1 MRRTTMWV
9 GALVLGALGVGT
21 AAVALVSASPPDRDL
36 GNQVVLSPAP
46 VETVTPEPV
55 PSPVESVEEEPVEP
69 TEPGDEGADD
79 DGPLVPVQP
88 APPRSGSTVDS
99 GTGTAP
105 QTDEQPY
112 DDGMY
117 HPGDEYDDGMY
128 RPSDEYDD
136 GMWTP
141 DTGNG

>member
-1 MRRTTMWV
+1 MRRTTTWV
-9 GALVLGALGVGT
+9 GALVLGFLGVGT

-46 VETVTPEPV
+46 VETVTPTPV
-55 PSPVESVEEEPVEP
+55 PAPVEPVEEEPVEP
-69 TEPGDEGADD
+69 VEPVEKPGDGS
-79 DGPLVPVQP
+79 LVPVQP

-105 QTDEQPY
+105 STGELPY

>member
-1 MRRTTMWV
+1 M
-9 GALVLGALGVGT
+9 
-21 AAVALVSASPPDRDL
+21 
-36 GNQVVLSPAP
+36 
-46 VETVTPEPV
+46 
-55 PSPVESVEEEPVEP
+55 
-69 TEPGDEGADD
+69 
-79 DGPLVPVQP
+79 PVQP
-88 APPRSGSTVDS
+88 APPRIGTDTVDK
-99 GTGTAP
+99 TP
-105 QTDEQPY
+105 EPPY

>member
-1 MRRTTMWV
+1 MWV
-9 GALVLGALGVGT
+9 GALVLGFLGVGT

-36 GNQVVLSPAP
+36 GSQVVLSPAP

-55 PSPVESVEEEPVEP
+55 PSPAEPVEEAP
-69 TEPGDEGADD
+69 VEPAVPDDEGSDD
-79 DGPLVPVQP
+79 EGSDDGGPLVPVQP
-88 APPRSGSTVDS
+88 APPRSGSVPP
-99 GTGTAP
+99 A
-105 QTDEQPY
+105 DEQPY

>member
-1 MRRTTMWV
+1 MRRTTTWV
-9 GALVLGALGVGT
+9 GALVLGFLGVGT

-46 VETVTPEPV
+46 VETVTPTPV
-55 PSPVESVEEEPVEP
+55 PAPVEPVEEEPVEP
-69 TEPGDEGADD
+69 VEPVEKPGDGS
-79 DGPLVPVQP
+79 LVPVQP

-105 QTDEQPY
+105 STGELPY

-117 HPGDEYDDGMY
+117 HPGDEYDDGM
-128 RPSDEYDD
+128 
-136 GMWTP
+136 WTP

>member
-9 GALVLGALGVGT
+9 GALVLGFLGVGT

-36 GNQVVLSPAP
+36 GSQVVLSPAP

-55 PSPVESVEEEPVEP
+55 PSPAEPVDEAPVEP
-69 TEPGDEGADD
+69 AVPDDEGSDD
-79 DGPLVPVQP
+79 GGPLVPVQP
-88 APPRSGSTVDS
+88 APPRSGSVPP
-99 GTGTAP
+99 A
-105 QTDEQPY
+105 DEQPY